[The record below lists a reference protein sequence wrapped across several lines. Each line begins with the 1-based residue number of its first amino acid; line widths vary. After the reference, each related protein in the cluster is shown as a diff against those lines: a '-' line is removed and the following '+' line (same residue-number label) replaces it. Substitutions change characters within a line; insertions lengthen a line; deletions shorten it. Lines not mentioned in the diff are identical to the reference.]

1 VISRLLLA
9 SFLACAVLPAA
20 QNAPNPL
27 EQADLSIRVRDGRW
41 VDREVTRFAA
51 AYGGDLIAMRAEL
64 ARVLYR
70 SRSFDGIDLGR
81 PSVIAWRTGR
91 APLLAVIPVSDR
103 VKFLN
108 SFGVVDPGEPP
119 LVRVGERD
127 GTVIYRQNQPGGEWE
142 YRLLVAANAAFL
154 TRSVEECRQLA
165 ASVGSLVAEPFA
177 APVEATLRR
186 SGLSS
191 PHIPGTD
198 WLSTLPA
205 LPMDLAEIS
214 KVPGLLTQAW
224 QGLSSQTA
232 SVTFTAQSGPQGD
245 LRLTARLIAKPD
257 TPLAGWIPT
266 QRPSAERLAGQ
277 LRTPATAMM
286 ISGRLTFQGQ
296 LERWAFEQADVLRAA
311 AAARWNDNA
320 DGAFRGFCTLLERCG
335 AWSMSVERSGSGILQ
350 LWAIEHPRAV
360 EVAQFAA
367 TIACALRGGEL
378 GSLRVHERDG
388 SSLGIPGGTSIMLAG
403 DRHAVRL
410 DDHGA
415 KRATAA
421 AGDAIKRLESIGELD
436 AEPTLINLWMDLAL
450 AWNAPPPADQERADP
465 VIVRASLRPAGAA
478 ALEFHANLP
487 LAQLGAMLGRLNKT
501 LRND

>member
-1 VISRLLLA
+1 
-9 SFLACAVLPAA
+9 
-20 QNAPNPL
+20 
-27 EQADLSIRVRDGRW
+27 
-41 VDREVTRFAA
+41 
-51 AYGGDLIAMRAEL
+51 
-64 ARVLYR
+64 
-70 SRSFDGIDLGR
+70 
-81 PSVIAWRTGR
+81 
-91 APLLAVIPVSDR
+91 VIPVADR
-103 VKFLN
+103 VKFLD

-154 TRSVEECRQLA
+154 TRSAEECRQLA

-186 SGLSS
+186 SGLAS

-224 QGLSSQTA
+224 QELSNQTA

-286 ISGRLTFQGQ
+286 VSGRLTFQGQ
-296 LERWAFEQADVLRAA
+296 LERWAFEQAVVLRTA

-335 AWSMSVERSGSGILQ
+335 ESTHAPSRSHSLP
-350 LWAIEHPRAV
+350 PRSPAPCAV
-360 EVAQFAA
+360 VNSARCVF
-367 TIACALRGGEL
+367 
-378 GSLRVHERDG
+378 
-388 SSLGIPGGTSIMLAG
+388 TSAM
-403 DRHAVRL
+403 
-410 DDHGA
+410 
-415 KRATAA
+415 AA
-421 AGDAIKRLESIGELD
+421 AWVSLEAPASCSPEIAMPCASTIMG
-436 AEPTLINLWMDLAL
+436 P
-450 AWNAPPPADQERADP
+450 NAPR
-465 VIVRASLRPAGAA
+465 
-478 ALEFHANLP
+478 LP
-487 LAQLGAMLGRLNKT
+487 LGTRSSAWKPSGNST
-501 LRND
+501 LSPP